1 MQITVPT
8 NLGAN
13 PLKIIIG
20 GVEYALGAGETID
33 VPAEVVAEMNRM
45 QASMVHPDMPVDIPF
60 KDAEQE
66 ADIQANKEEAAALDA
81 KTDPYI
87 VTLTPTALDFSG
99 TMDKTV
105 AEIYAAYQA
114 GKKIVFR
121 LATAADAHIDVDV
134 TLVGTDGDYDY
145 PSFEGYVIQPA
156 TNLFIWAGTEVTDDG
171 TKDTYSTA
179 IFALTPAT

>member
-45 QASMVHPDMPVDIPF
+45 QASMDKPAPPVCIPF
-60 KDAEQE
+60 EDAAQE
-66 ADIQANKEEAAALDA
+66 ADIQANKEKAAALDA
-81 KTDPYI
+81 KTDPFV
-87 VTLTPTALDFSG
+87 VTLTPTSDDYSG
-99 TMDKTV
+99 TMDHTV

-114 GKKIVFR
+114 GKRIVFR
-121 LATAADAHIDVDV
+121 LVTGVGVYMEVDCTARYVDEFS
-134 TLVGTDGDYDY
+134 Y
-145 PSFEGYVIQPA
+145 PSFNAYAIA
-156 TNLFIWAGTEVTDDG
+156 AGDVLVYAYTSGSNDG
-171 TKDTYSTA
+171 TKDTYSTT
-179 IFALTPAT
+179 IYALTPAT